1 MKLRKEILSCDDGG
15 PTPPP
20 HFGPEGNW
28 YVGIFNISEG
38 PNVLGEFFASEKAAR
53 EAFDRLIG
61 IEEGV
66 DLLNGVEEGER

>member
-20 HFGPEGNW
+20 HFGPGGNW
-28 YVGIFNISEG
+28 YVGIFSISEG
-38 PNVLGEFFASEKAAR
+38 PTILCEFFASEEAAR

-61 IEEGV
+61 IEEAC
-66 DLLNGVEEGER
+66 DLLEQHKEGE

>member
-15 PTPPP
+15 LTPPP

-38 PNVLGEFFASEKAAR
+38 PMILGEFFASEEAAR

-61 IEEGV
+61 IEEGC
-66 DLLNGVEEGER
+66 DLLAQHKGGE